1 MFRNLPECSFTEKDS
16 KKKKKKGSTRFK
28 SKGVTKR

>member
-16 KKKKKKGSTRFK
+16 KKKKKGSTRFK
-28 SKGVTKR
+28 SKRVTKR